1 MTHQLS
7 WRLTLFVWLYCAVLY
22 DAVLVVAIVLL
33 EDYPLEKMLLVLLA
47 LNPIDAVRVA
57 LLLHSDASALMGIT
71 GAVLREFFGTERS
84 ILIVTLIIA
93 GWVGYPLFRG
103 MRIFSKQDF

>member
-1 MTHQLS
+1 M
-7 WRLTLFVWLYCAVLY
+7 WLYCAVLY

-57 LLLHSDASALMGIT
+57 LLLHSDASALM
-71 GAVLREFFGTERS
+71 VLQVRYSASFLARS
-84 ILIVTLIIA
+84 GV
-93 GWVGYPLFRG
+93 
-103 MRIFSKQDF
+103 FSSLH